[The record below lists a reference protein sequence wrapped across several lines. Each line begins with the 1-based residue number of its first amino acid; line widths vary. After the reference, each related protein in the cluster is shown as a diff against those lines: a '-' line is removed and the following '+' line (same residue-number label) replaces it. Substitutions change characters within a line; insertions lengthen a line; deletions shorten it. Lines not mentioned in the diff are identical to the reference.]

1 MENRLV
7 YEHPLSERIRTLL
20 RIENLFKRLDH
31 YSGSP
36 DLWDMRL
43 TVSLLIDLNDLLK
56 WSDSKTDLA
65 REMERCRSVLSA
77 LEGNPE
83 VDTQKLKNV
92 LGDLNQCLD
101 TMQDNAYQ
109 PGAALEKDELMTSIK
124 QKSSVAGGVC
134 NFDLPAYHHWLNKPT
149 RSKQE
154 RLRELVEDL
163 SIIQK
168 STNLVLNLIRNNAIA
183 TRETAREG
191 FFQQSVESGT
201 EYQLIRIIIPR
212 NLECFPE
219 VSGGKHRVTVRFM
232 EQSETTNRPE
242 QTGTDVEFELH
253 FCVS

>member
-20 RIENLFKRLDH
+20 RIDNLFNRLDH

-36 DLWDMRL
+36 DLWDVRL
-43 TVSLLIDLNDLLK
+43 TVSLLIDLNDLLR

-65 REMERCRSVLSA
+65 RELDRCRSVLSA
-77 LEGNPE
+77 LEGNPG
-83 VDTQKLKNV
+83 VDTYKLKHI
-92 LGDLNQCLD
+92 LGDLDECLES
-101 TMQDNAYQ
+101 MQDNAYQ

-149 RSKQE
+149 RIKQE

-168 STNLVLNLIRNNAIA
+168 STNLVLNLLRSNAIA
-183 TRETAREG
+183 SKETAREG
-191 FFQQSVESGT
+191 FFQQSVETGT

-212 NLECFPE
+212 DANCFPE

-232 EQSETTNRPE
+232 EQSETANRPE
-242 QTGTDVEFELH
+242 QTEEDVEFELH